1 MRGCAVHA
9 DARRVSLFPLRARL
23 AGAPAGPAG
32 TGKTE
37 TTKDLSRALGLPIVV
52 QLGRRA
58 PPPRAVSV
66 LCGEPSVSLRLC
78 IPLSLRF
85 NCSDQMTYQTT
96 AQIFMGLAQATR
108 RDEEGRRRTGHSQAL
123 PGWCLGLLR

>member
-58 PPPRAVSV
+58 PPPAPFLFSAESPLCLYVYVYRCLSGSTAV
-66 LCGEPSVSLRLC
+66 
-78 IPLSLRF
+78 
-85 NCSDQMTYQTT
+85 
-96 AQIFMGLAQATR
+96 TR
-108 RDEEGRRRTGHSQAL
+108 
-123 PGWCLGLLR
+123 